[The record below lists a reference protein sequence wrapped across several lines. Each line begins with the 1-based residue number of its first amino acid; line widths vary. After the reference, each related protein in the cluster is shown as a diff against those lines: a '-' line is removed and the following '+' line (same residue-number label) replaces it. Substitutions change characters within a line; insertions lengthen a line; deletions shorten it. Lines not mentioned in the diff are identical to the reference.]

1 MGSRQKNLE
10 EQGLGRKDELSQAMQ
25 VEGTM
30 GQQDQNRDANAGE
43 QF

>member
-1 MGSRQKNLE
+1 MGSRQRNLE

-30 GQQDQNRDANAGE
+30 GQQDQNQDANAGK